1 MPNRQQSFSIQNV
14 TFKIPKAVH
23 DIEPFYNWE
32 NYYVASE
39 DENSPFFGRAYNMNQ
54 YTNDIYGYYIHPLW
68 DEIGSE
74 TLYVKVLYVS
84 YARQYAIIEMFGEWN
99 DTLHNDVMHL
109 KRNLLDYLLRR
120 DIKYF
125 ILIGENILNFH
136 GSDDCYYEEWFEDVE
151 DGWIAAVNFR
161 EFVEDE
167 WKKFRLDYYINF
179 GGTLEIGNWRTLTP
193 QRFFETVNELIVRR
207 LG

>member
-1 MPNRQQSFSIQNV
+1 M
-14 TFKIPKAVH
+14 H

-39 DENSPFFGRAYNMNQ
+39 DENSPFFGRSYNMHQ

-74 TLYVKVLYVS
+74 TLYVKVLYAN
-84 YARQYAIIEMFGEWN
+84 YHRQYVIIEMFGEWN
-99 DTLHNDVMHL
+99 DTLHNDVMHF
-109 KRNLLDYLLRR
+109 KRNVLDYMLRR
-120 DIKYF
+120 DLKYF
-125 ILIGENILNFH
+125 ILIGENVLNFH

-161 EFVEDE
+161 DFVEDE
-167 WKKFRLDYYINF
+167 WKKFHLDYYINF
-179 GGTLEIGNWRTLTP
+179 GGTLQIDNWRTLTP
-193 QRFFETVNELIVRR
+193 QRFFETVNDLIVRR

>member
-1 MPNRQQSFSIQNV
+1 M
-14 TFKIPKAVH
+14 H

-39 DENSPFFGRAYNMNQ
+39 DEKSPFFGRSYNMHQ

-68 DEIGSE
+68 DDIGSE
-74 TLYVKVLYVS
+74 TLYVKVLYTS
-84 YARQYAIIEMFGEWN
+84 YNRQYMVIEMFGEWN
-99 DTLHNDVMHL
+99 DALHNDVMHL
-109 KRNLLDYLLRR
+109 KRNLLDYMLRR

-161 EFVEDE
+161 DFVEDE
-167 WKKFRLDYYINF
+167 WKKYRLDYYINF
-179 GGTLEIGNWRTLTP
+179 GGTLQIDNWRTLTP
-193 QRFFETVNELIVRR
+193 QKFFDTVNDLIVRR